1 MCSSDIVSSDWLSSL
16 HYILNVQQ
24 HVDDRYDYSQR
35 GGAQFI
41 LLKNL
46 CNEAKRTI
54 RNSLEQ
60 FLNQTFISSQ
70 VIPEEIFTE
79 QANVLIQEWKTLTNN
94 NFLRTLHLIEE
105 IHYGNHLAARSSNS
119 NFDLNIMPNTFV
131 LNSLVYYNQCNC
143 MLSPLCHAPMRL
155 YISLHQGREKFDIPG
170 FFVGCFPL
178 KALLQSTLECFY
190 NQTCIDILKKPT
202 QVIQNLRVDINP
214 LNGTRNFPNETID
227 SVVKKLFV
235 ADWSQ
240 TISFD
245 KYFTT
250 CKPQSCTYEHIGRR
264 NLMFLI
270 TSVIS
275 IYGGLSTGL
284 QISFIVLLW
293 IIMKVRHFIISVH

>member
-1 MCSSDIVSSDWLSSL
+1 LSLQIIL
-16 HYILNVQQ
+16 HIQQ
-24 HVDDRYDYSQR
+24 HVDDRYDYTQR
-35 GGAQFI
+35 AGAQFI

-70 VIPEEIFTE
+70 VISEEIFNE
-79 QANVLIQEWKTLTNN
+79 QANVLIQEWQIFTANS
-94 NFLRTLHLIEE
+94 FLRTLHLIEE

-155 YISLHQGREKFDIPG
+155 YPSLHDNLNKFDVPG

-190 NQTCIDILKKPT
+190 NQTCIDTLKKLTSFYPDA
-202 QVIQNLRVDINP
+202 IVDLTP
-214 LNGTRNFPNETID
+214 LNVTRNFPNETID
-227 SVVKKLFV
+227 SIVKKSFV
-235 ADWSQ
+235 DDWSQ
-240 TISFD
+240 SISFD

-250 CKPQSCTYEHIGRR
+250 CAPKLCTYEHIGRR

-293 IIMKVRHFIISVH
+293 IIMKVRHFIITFH